1 MNRVFV
7 ATAALS
13 TALVLGLSAC
23 QQTTPPPPP
32 PPDTSEFDQGVVIE
46 EEVIEEV
53 VVEIDLGTIY
63 FDFDKS
69 NIREDARGVLRGN
82 AEALIAT
89 GADVIIGG
97 NTDDRGDAEYNLALG
112 ERRANS
118 VKKYLVNL
126 GVPAGQMRT
135 ISYGESKPAALGNNE
150 EAWQWN
156 RRADFQLR

>member
-7 ATAALS
+7 ATVALAS
-13 TALVLGLSAC
+13 VAVLGLAGC

-32 PPDTSEFDQGVVIE
+32 PPDTSEFDQGVVVE
-46 EEVIEEV
+46 EEVVEV
-53 VVEIDLGTIY
+53 VEVDIELGTIY

-69 NIREDARGVLRGN
+69 NIRGDARGVLRGN
-82 AEALIAT
+82 AEALIAS

-97 NTDDRGDAEYNLALG
+97 NTDDRGDAEYNMALG

-126 GVPAGQMRT
+126 GVSSGQMRT
-135 ISYGESKPAALGNNE
+135 ISYGESRPAALGNNE

>member
-126 GVPAGQMRT
+126 GVPAAQMRT

>member
-1 MNRVFV
+1 MHRVFV
-7 ATAALS
+7 ATAVLS
-13 TALVLGLSAC
+13 TALVLGLPAC
-23 QQTTPPPPP
+23 QQTPAP
-32 PPDTSEFDQGVVIE
+32 PPDTSEIDQGVVVE
-46 EEVIEEV
+46 EEIIEEV

-69 NIREDARGVLRGN
+69 SIREDARSVLRAN
-82 AEALIAT
+82 AEGLLAS
-89 GADVIIGG
+89 GAEVIIGG

-126 GVPAGQMRT
+126 GVPDAQMRT

>member
-32 PPDTSEFDQGVVIE
+32 PPDTSEFDQGEVIE

-126 GVPAGQMRT
+126 GVPAAQMRT

>member
-7 ATAALS
+7 ATAVLS
-13 TALVLGLSAC
+13 TALVLGLPGC
-23 QQTTPPPPP
+23 QQTPPP
-32 PPDTSEFDQGVVIE
+32 PPDTSEFDQGVVVE
-46 EEVIEEV
+46 EEIVEEV

-69 NIREDARGVLRGN
+69 NIREDARSVLRAN
-82 AEALIAT
+82 AEGLIAS
-89 GADVIIGG
+89 GAEVIIGG

-126 GVPAGQMRT
+126 GVPDAQMRT

>member
-13 TALVLGLSAC
+13 SALVLGLSAC

-126 GVPAGQMRT
+126 GVPAAQMRT

>member
-32 PPDTSEFDQGVVIE
+32 PPDTSEFDQGEVIE

-89 GADVIIGG
+89 GAVQEGPIGSVG
-97 NTDDRGDAEYNLALG
+97 GFGRQAAGCAYEVEAPVGAGLVLSSAERGTRGRATTPLELRILVSRRLAGTCGPPL
-112 ERRANS
+112 
-118 VKKYLVNL
+118 
-126 GVPAGQMRT
+126 
-135 ISYGESKPAALGNNE
+135 
-150 EAWQWN
+150 
-156 RRADFQLR
+156 

>member
-7 ATAALS
+7 ATAVLS
-13 TALVLGLSAC
+13 TALVLGLSGC
-23 QQTTPPPPP
+23 QQTPPP
-32 PPDTSEFDQGVVIE
+32 PPDTSEFDQGVVVE
-46 EEVIEEV
+46 EEIVEEV

-69 NIREDARGVLRGN
+69 NIREDARSVLRAN
-82 AEALIAT
+82 AEGLIAS
-89 GADVIIGG
+89 GAEVIIGG

-118 VKKYLVNL
+118 VEKYLVNL
-126 GVPAGQMRT
+126 GVPDAQMRT

>member
-13 TALVLGLSAC
+13 TALVFGLSAC
-23 QQTTPPPPP
+23 QQTPPPPPP

-69 NIREDARGVLRGN
+69 NIREDARGGLRGN
-82 AEALIAT
+82 AEGLLAS
-89 GADVIIGG
+89 GAEVIIGG

-112 ERRANS
+112 ERRANA

-126 GVPAGQMRT
+126 GVPSAQMRT
-135 ISYGESKPAALGNNE
+135 IGYGESKPAALGNNE

>member
-13 TALVLGLSAC
+13 AVLVLGLSGC
-23 QQTTPPPPP
+23 QQTPPP
-32 PPDTSEFDQGVVIE
+32 PPDTSEFDQGVVVE
-46 EEVIEEV
+46 EEIIEEV

-69 NIREDARGVLRGN
+69 NIREDARSVLRAN
-82 AEALIAT
+82 AEALIAS

-118 VKKYLVNL
+118 VKKYLANL
-126 GVPAGQMRT
+126 GVSDTQMRT

>member
-7 ATAALS
+7 ATAVLS
-13 TALVLGLSAC
+13 TALVLGLPAC
-23 QQTTPPPPP
+23 QQTPAP
-32 PPDTSEFDQGVVIE
+32 PPDTSEFDQGVVVE
-46 EEVIEEV
+46 EEIIEEV

-69 NIREDARGVLRGN
+69 SIREDARSVLRAN
-82 AEALIAT
+82 AEGLLAS
-89 GADVIIGG
+89 GAEVIIGG

-126 GVPAGQMRT
+126 GVPDAQMRT